1 MTVKILLVD
10 DEPEVLEF
18 LGRRLEKHG
27 FSVLTAMDGASG
39 LEQARRYMPDL
50 VLLDITMPN
59 KDGMTMLKELKA
71 DQATARIPVVMVTAK
86 SESGAIFE
94 GEKFGAT
101 DYIIKPIDF
110 DQLLKYVRRYT
121 PEFP

>member
-27 FSVLTAMDGASG
+27 FSVLTAMDGVSG

-121 PEFP
+121 PEFQ

>member
-10 DEPEVLEF
+10 DESAVLEF

-27 FSVLTAMDGASG
+27 FAVFTASDGVSG
-39 LEQARRYMPDL
+39 LEQARRHMPDL

-86 SESGAIFE
+86 SETDAVFE

-101 DYIIKPIDF
+101 DYIIKPVDF
-110 DQLLKYVRRYT
+110 EQLLKYVRRYT